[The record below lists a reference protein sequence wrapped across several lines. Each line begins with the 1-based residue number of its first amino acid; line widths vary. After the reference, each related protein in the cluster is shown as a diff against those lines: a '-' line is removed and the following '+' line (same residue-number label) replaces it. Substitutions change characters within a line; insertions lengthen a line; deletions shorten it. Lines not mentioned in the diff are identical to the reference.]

1 MWTLVKQFAG
11 TVIPGVLKPLRVL
24 WNEMIGFVFIVFG
37 VLIMGSTLRKWND
50 FNDSPSSIG
59 LLAASFFFFFVMV
72 GYGVYSFSRARKINR
87 SK

>member
-11 TVIPGVLKPLRVL
+11 TVIPGIMKPLRVM
-24 WNEMIGFVFIVFG
+24 WNEMIGFVFIVFA

-50 FNDSPSSIG
+50 FDDSASSLG
-59 LLAASFFFFFVMV
+59 LMAASFFFFLVMLS
-72 GYGVYSFSRARKINR
+72 YGIYSFLRARKINR